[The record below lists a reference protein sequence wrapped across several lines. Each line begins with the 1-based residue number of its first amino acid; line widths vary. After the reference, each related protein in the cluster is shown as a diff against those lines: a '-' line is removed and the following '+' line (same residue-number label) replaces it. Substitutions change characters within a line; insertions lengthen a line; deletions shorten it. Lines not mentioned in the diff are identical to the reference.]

1 MAETPLV
8 NGKNVPVPGGTGS
21 IATATAVG
29 RADLVR
35 ESALGDPLAA
45 ALIQPQPPRMEMSA
59 HPSGRTVRPPAR
71 SRLLRAYGARVS
83 PRLRAWIKARLST
96 RTRAFLVNRLTTSG
110 PIARLGDLAIE
121 LPVRARFA
129 RFLRQPGY
137 VLAHSRDGMV
147 VARVVADATALYA
160 RRANL
165 DAVTG
170 ALDRAGV
177 PYFCVRGF
185 HQLASTV
192 AVPES
197 ARPAVLSA
205 LQDVGRE
212 APAYLADLVRN
223 RPGPLRPAAN
233 ARSVRLLRQAT
244 VIRFV
249 LFWADPSGRLVL
261 GRGSG
266 CEVEF
271 WSERDDTLLA
281 PRPNRAADSVAVG
294 GPVVDLGEPAFTAMV
309 AATSPDAPRYLTRPE
324 MVGPLL
330 DDVTFP
336 IDVVYTW
343 VNGDDPAWQRKRD
356 AALGILTEVL
366 NSQSTNQSRFV
377 NRDEL
382 RYSLRSLAMFAPWV
396 RRIFLVTDEQVPE
409 WLDVD
414 HAHVTVVDHKELFAG
429 RGELPTF
436 NSHAIESRLHHID
449 GLAEHFLYLNDDV
462 FLGRPVPPQT
472 FFHGNGLAKIHLS
485 RAKIDYG
492 PVDVV
497 HDIPATAA
505 GKNNRRIISAEF
517 GRRVTYKMKHVPHA
531 MLRSVL
537 IEMEQKF
544 PAELASTANHP
555 FRHPT
560 DISLTSS
567 LYQYYATL
575 SGRATPA
582 DIRYLYADLADAG
595 TPALLR
601 RLLAKRGYDA
611 YCLNDTDS
619 DPGSFARQHILM
631 GDFLAAY
638 FPVPSPWERPG
649 A

>member
-1 MAETPLV
+1 MADTPLM
-8 NGKNVPVPGGTGS
+8 NGKSAPVIGGTGG
-21 IATATAVG
+21 IATATAVEP
-29 RADLVR
+29 AALAR
-35 ESALGDPLAA
+35 ESALGDPSAP
-45 ALIQPQPPRMEMSA
+45 ALSQTRPFRLQMSA

-71 SRLLRAYGARVS
+71 SRLLRAYGAMVS

-96 RTRAFLVNRLTTSG
+96 RTRAFLADRLTRPG
-110 PIARLGDLAIE
+110 PIARLGDLVLE
-121 LPVRARFA
+121 LPVRARSA

-137 VLAHSRDGMV
+137 VLAHTGGGV
-147 VARVVADATALYA
+147 AVARVVVDATALYA

-165 DAVTG
+165 NAVID

-205 LQDVGRE
+205 LRDVGRE
-212 APAYLADLVRN
+212 APAYLAEVVRN
-223 RPGPLRPAAN
+223 RPGPMRPAD
-233 ARSVRLLRQAT
+233 ARTLRLLQRAT

-249 LFWADPSGRLVL
+249 LFWADPSGGLVL

-266 CEVEF
+266 CDVEF
-271 WSERDDTLLA
+271 WSEQDGTLLA

-294 GPVVDLGEPAFTAMV
+294 SPVVDLGEPAFTAMV
-309 AATSPDAPRYLTRPE
+309 AATSPDAPRYRTRPE

-343 VNGDDPAWQRKRD
+343 VDGDDPAWQRKRD
-356 AALGILTEVL
+356 GALGILTEVL
-366 NSQSTNQSRFV
+366 NSQSANQSRFV

-396 RRIFLVTDEQVPE
+396 RRIFLVTDAQVPD
-409 WLDVD
+409 WLDVG
-414 HAHVTVVDHKELFAG
+414 HAQVTLVDHKQLFAG

-436 NSHAIESRLHHID
+436 NSHAIESQLHHID

-462 FLGRPVPPQT
+462 FLGRPVPPQK
-472 FFHGNGLAKIHLS
+472 FFHSNGLAKIYPS
-485 RAKIDYG
+485 RAKIDFG
-492 PVDVV
+492 PVDVI

-505 GKNNRRIISAEF
+505 GKNNRRIILKEF

-537 IEMEQKF
+537 VEMEGKF
-544 PAELASTANHP
+544 PAEMASTPTHQ
-555 FRHPT
+555 FRHPS

-582 DIRYLYADLADAG
+582 EIRYLYADLAAAG

-601 RLLAKRGYDA
+601 LLLAKRGYDV

-619 DPGSFARQHILM
+619 DPGSFARQHLLM
-631 GDFLAAY
+631 RDFLAAY

>member
-1 MAETPLV
+1 MVDTPLM
-8 NGKNVPVPGGTGS
+8 NGTNVPVT
-21 IATATAVG
+21 V
-29 RADLVR
+29 RAR
-35 ESALGDPLAA
+35 ESALGDPSAP
-45 ALIQPQPPRMEMSA
+45 ALSQTRPPRMEMSA
-59 HPSGRTVRPPAR
+59 HPPGRTVRPPAR
-71 SRLLRAYGARVS
+71 SRLLRAYGAMVS

-96 RTRAFLVNRLTTSG
+96 RTRAFLADRLTRPG
-110 PIARLGDLAIE
+110 PVARLGDLALE

-137 VLAHSRDGMV
+137 VLAHTGDGV
-147 VARVVADATALYA
+147 AVARVVADATALYA

-165 DAVTG
+165 NAVID

-197 ARPAVLSA
+197 ARTAVLSA
-205 LQDVGRE
+205 LRAVGWD
-212 APAYLADLVRN
+212 APAYLAEVVRN
-223 RPGPLRPAAN
+223 RPGPLRPVAD
-233 ARSVRLLRQAT
+233 ARSLRLLRRAT

-249 LFWADPSGRLVL
+249 LFWADPSGGLVL

-266 CEVEF
+266 CDVEF
-271 WSERDDTLLA
+271 WSEQDDTLLA
-281 PRPNRAADSVAVG
+281 PRPNRAADSVAADSC
-294 GPVVDLGEPAFTAMV
+294 VVDLGEPAFTAMV

-343 VNGDDPAWQRKRD
+343 VDGDDPAWQRKRD
-356 AALGILTEVL
+356 AALGILTEEL
-366 NSQSTNQSRFV
+366 NSQSANQSRFV

-396 RRIFLVTDEQVPE
+396 RRIFLVTDAQVPD
-409 WLDVD
+409 WLDVG
-414 HAHVTVVDHKELFAG
+414 HAQVTLVDHKQLFAG

-436 NSHAIESRLHHID
+436 NSHAIESQLHHID

-472 FFHGNGLAKIHLS
+472 FFHSNGLAKIYLS
-485 RAKIDYG
+485 RAKIGYG

-505 GKNNRRIISAEF
+505 GKNNRRIILTEF

-537 IEMEQKF
+537 IEMQDKYS
-544 PAELASTANHP
+544 ADLALTATHQ
-555 FRHPT
+555 FRHPS

-601 RLLAKRGYDA
+601 LLLAKRGYDV

-619 DPGSFARQHILM
+619 DPGSFARQHVLM